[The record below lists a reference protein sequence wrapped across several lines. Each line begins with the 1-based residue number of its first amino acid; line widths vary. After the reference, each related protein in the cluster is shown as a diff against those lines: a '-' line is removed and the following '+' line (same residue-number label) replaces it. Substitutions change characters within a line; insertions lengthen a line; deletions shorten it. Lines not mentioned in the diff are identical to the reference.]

1 MAAQAPKM
9 SYAQA
14 LGFVKSQPVPAS
26 TPKPAAVQDKPA
38 ISDKNAKPATV
49 ASNST
54 LVAVEEVSP
63 FNTNMDHN

>member
-14 LGFVKSQPVPAS
+14 LGFAKSQPVPAP

-38 ISDKNAKPATV
+38 ISDKNAKPAT
-49 ASNST
+49 AAPSNT
-54 LVAVEEVSP
+54 LVAAEEVSSSI
-63 FNTNMDHN
+63 TEMDHS